1 MVNNFKAMMVA
12 GVLAG
17 GSLAATHASAGFLTA
32 GLTNISAPSVVTATD
47 GAATTL
53 QSSGLLIKVAGKG
66 NGGGNGG
73 GGNGGGGGGVT
84 SSGGGGVTSSG
95 GNGSSSSGA
104 GSVPVPSPLLMILGM
119 LGIAAVRRRKAV

>member
-66 NGGGNGG
+66 KGNGGGNGG
-73 GGNGGGGGGVT
+73 GGGGGGVT